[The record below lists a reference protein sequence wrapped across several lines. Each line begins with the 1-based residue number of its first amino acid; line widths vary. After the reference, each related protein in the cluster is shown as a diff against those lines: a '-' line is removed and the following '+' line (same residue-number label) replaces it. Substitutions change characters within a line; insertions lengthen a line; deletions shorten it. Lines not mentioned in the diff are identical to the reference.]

1 MHFKHFSVVNGWF
14 GETELKIHLIS
25 ESGCGSVNIPDI
37 EMRVEVPSVEN
48 NIAVYRNVLSTQGQ
62 HKVFSRG
69 RLNNPV
75 VVSLK

>member
-37 EMRVEVPSVEN
+37 EMRVDVPSVEN

-69 RLNNPV
+69 RLNCY
-75 VVSLK
+75 

>member
-48 NIAVYRNVLSTQGQ
+48 NIAVYRNVLSTQGH

-69 RLNNPV
+69 RL
-75 VVSLK
+75 SSGQFEIGL